1 MQIFNAKVDK
11 NKTQNDKVSDEISQK
26 TTIAI
31 LQWLSYNV
39 HGMLVSARK
48 TEEYITHPKGYKK
61 SGQIEKRKEMLLL

>member
-1 MQIFNAKVDK
+1 MPKLTKIKRKMTKFQTKFHK
-11 NKTQNDKVSDEISQK
+11 K

-48 TEEYITHPKGYKK
+48 TEEYLTHPKGYKK